1 MKFQEGIVLYENAEQ
16 FEEILESFPRE
27 ACKVINFSTPYKMLI
42 NENGKEVKGNLHTYM
57 WGDILSI
64 PHELPSQGYTVSIKE
79 KSICYSHGIKPSLDL
94 TGVFYVTKSIIV
106 LHRNGTITRGTV
118 TDFSKRNNCLESQGA
133 MTSGVHVLSHTNQPF
148 YLVSFYTTECNVLR
162 IERLTKES
170 TKYVCNPNGQ
180 QYLFTSLSGK
190 EWYITPPKDCINR
203 FSYRVIR
210 IVDAEGLLQ
219 DKSAVYIDLLSKTK
233 RNSNILYIP

>member
-1 MKFQEGIVLYENAEQ
+1 MQ
-16 FEEILESFPRE
+16 
-27 ACKVINFSTPYKMLI
+27 
-42 NENGKEVKGNLHTYM
+42 
-57 WGDILSI
+57 
-64 PHELPSQGYTVSIKE
+64 YTRK
-79 KSICYSHGIKPSLDL
+79 
-94 TGVFYVTKSIIV
+94 
-106 LHRNGTITRGTV
+106 
-118 TDFSKRNNCLESQGA
+118 
-133 MTSGVHVLSHTNQPF
+133 
-148 YLVSFYTTECNVLR
+148 
-162 IERLTKES
+162 RLTKES

-219 DKSAVYIDLLSKTK
+219 DKSAVYVDLLSKTK